1 MGARTMRG
9 RLLLGFG
16 ATIFLLLLTGLISV
30 WALGRVRG
38 DVRER
43 VAGSTDMAMTISR
56 SQEAMLQHVASAQS
70 ELLSATAVD
79 VDAQTLSDV
88 ADSLR
93 RSVLGG
99 DALLTKDRETLE
111 RIGALQGRLEV
122 RLAVARAYAD
132 VGEFSDAARQSQ
144 MASSLLDTLFVETS
158 ALSQGQEELRTRA
171 LSELDALVAS
181 RRAMLALFLVVG
193 CIAAGAFGFRTW
205 HACTLPLG
213 RLSAVAQSLGTGD
226 LRVDVSSEGLD
237 AEYRVLANAFDSMAA
252 RLRAIVRD
260 LKREVV
266 EIGESALALTAASD
280 QTASSTNQ
288 ISSAMT
294 DVANGASDQRSS
306 IADSESALDQV
317 TASAVALSGAASRY
331 EAIAREIRTT
341 SDQSRMQITGA
352 IGTLERAR
360 AVIEQSR
367 QTIGRVEGASGNVE
381 QFVETVRLIAD
392 QTNLL
397 ALNASI
403 EAARAGEHGRGFGV
417 VAEEIRRLAAQSN
430 EAASDVSTVV
440 KRMRDEV
447 RGAVTSVNEGAM
459 ELGDVGSVS
468 TTAVAG
474 LDRISEVIAGIDEI
488 ARSMTDSA
496 ASHQRAIATLSSQL
510 SSATFQAD
518 SQASASEE
526 AAAAAQETAATAEE
540 VSATAHRLAANAE
553 RLGALASGLR
563 VA

>member
-1 MGARTMRG
+1 MAVRTIRS

-16 ATIFLLLLTGLISV
+16 ATILLLLTTGLISV

-38 DVRER
+38 DVQNR
-43 VAGSTDMAMTISR
+43 VAGSTTMAMTIAR
-56 SQEAMLQHVASAQS
+56 SQEAMLQHVASAQA
-70 ELLSATAVD
+70 ELLSTTAVEA
-79 VDAQTLSDV
+79 DARALSDL

-93 RSVLGG
+93 RSALQG

-111 RIGALQGRLEV
+111 RIGGLQGRLEV
-122 RLAVARAYAD
+122 RLAVARAFAD
-132 VGEFSDAARQSQ
+132 VGEFADAARQSQ
-144 MASSLLDTLFVETS
+144 LASVLLDSLFVETN
-158 ALSQGQEELRTRA
+158 ALSKSQEELRDRA
-171 LSELDALVAS
+171 LSEIDALVTS

-193 CIAAGAFGFRTW
+193 CVAAGTFGFRTW
-205 HACTLPLG
+205 HASTFPLG
-213 RLSAVAQSLGTGD
+213 RLSSVARSLGNGD
-226 LRVDVSSEGLD
+226 LSVDVVKDGLD
-237 AEYRVLANAFDSMAA
+237 AEYRVLADAFDSMAV

-260 LKREVV
+260 LQREVV
-266 EIGESALALTAASD
+266 EISESAMALTAASD

-288 ISSAMT
+288 ISSAMA

-306 IADSESALDQV
+306 VADSEAALDQV
-317 TASAVALSGAASRY
+317 TASAIALSGAASRY
-331 EAIAREIRTT
+331 EAIAKEIRAT

-352 IGTLERAR
+352 IATLERAR
-360 AVIEQSR
+360 SVIEQSR

-430 EAASDVSTVV
+430 DAASEVSAIV
-440 KRMRDEV
+440 KKMRDEV
-447 RGAVTSVNEGAM
+447 RGAVTSVNEGAT

-468 TTAVAG
+468 TAAVAG

-488 ARSMTDSA
+488 ARTMTDSA
-496 ASHQRAIATLSSQL
+496 AGHQRAIATLSSQL
-510 SSATFQAD
+510 SAATFQAD

-553 RLGALASGLR
+553 RLSKLAAGLR

>member
-1 MGARTMRG
+1 MSNRTMRG
-9 RLLLGFG
+9 RLMLGFG
-16 ATIFLLLLTGLISV
+16 ATIMLLLLTGLISV
-30 WALGRVRG
+30 WALGRVRS
-38 DVRER
+38 DVRDR
-43 VAGSTDMAMTISR
+43 VTGSTRMAMTIAR
-56 SQEAMLQHVASAQS
+56 SQEAMLQHVATAQS
-70 ELLSATAVD
+70 ELLSAEAVNA
-79 VDAQTLSDV
+79 DARALSDA

-93 RSVLGG
+93 RVALEGG
-99 DALLTKDRETLE
+99 ALLTKDRETLE

-132 VGEFSDAARQSQ
+132 VGQFGDAARQSQ
-144 MASSLLDTLFVETS
+144 MSSALLDTLFVETT

-171 LSELDALVAS
+171 LSEIDEMVAS
-181 RRAMLALFLVVG
+181 RRGMLALFLVVG
-193 CIAAGAFGFRTW
+193 CVAAGTFGFRTW
-205 HACTLPLG
+205 YACTIPLD
-213 RLSAVAQSLGTGD
+213 RLSQVARSLGTGD
-226 LRVDVSSEGLD
+226 LRVDVSAVGFD
-237 AEYRVLANAFDSMAA
+237 AEYRVLADAFDSMAV

-260 LKREVV
+260 LQREVV
-266 EIGESALALTAASD
+266 EIGESAVALTAASD

-294 DVANGASDQRSS
+294 DVANGAADQRSS
-306 IADSESALDQV
+306 VADSETALDQV
-317 TASAVALSGAASRY
+317 TGSAMALSGAAARY
-331 EAIAREIRTT
+331 EAIAKEIRTT
-341 SDQSRMQITGA
+341 SEQSRMQITGA
-352 IGTLERAR
+352 IGTLDRAR

-381 QFVETVRLIAD
+381 QFVETVRMIAD

-430 EAASDVSTVV
+430 EAASDVSSVV
-440 KRMRDEV
+440 KKMRDEV

-468 TTAVAG
+468 TTAVGG

-496 ASHQRAIATLSSQL
+496 ASHQRAIATLSNQL
-510 SSATFQAD
+510 SAATFQAD